1 MHFKAKLSP
10 KKAGDDDDGDVTPKG
25 PRKRFPN
32 PLIFKGWK
40 NNLRLGF
47 HFRSLAVVK
56 QRPLEDCD
64 RRLSAELA
72 VIFVTLH
79 FFGSFATVQAPF
91 SP

>member
-10 KKAGDDDDGDVTPKG
+10 KKAGDDDGDVTPKG

-32 PLIFKGWK
+32 PLIFKGWTHT
-40 NNLRLGF
+40 NLGLGF
-47 HFRSLAVVK
+47 HFRSLTVVK
-56 QRPLEDCD
+56 QRPFEDCD

-72 VIFVTLH
+72 VIFVTFH
-79 FFGSFATVQAPF
+79 FLGSFATVQPPF